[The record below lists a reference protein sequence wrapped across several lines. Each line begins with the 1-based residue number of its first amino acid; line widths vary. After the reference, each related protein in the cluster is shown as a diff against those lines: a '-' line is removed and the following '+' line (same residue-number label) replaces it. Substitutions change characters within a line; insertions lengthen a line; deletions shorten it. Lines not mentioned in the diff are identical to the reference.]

1 MEKKLS
7 VAMIVFV
14 LVVMVATGGEAVDHI
29 CTFKCEITCRDPE
42 FKTECFRKCMADC
55 THKPT
60 IMHACTSVC
69 VCVYVIVKDEDWR
82 DGRNER
88 MKILSQCDDGFSHV
102 IFCLV
107 HRYSFSGVLEEE
119 ESFHGED
126 NDNEVLARDCG
137 QHRCG
142 QHSCGGNVVAEKAW
156 TEE

>member
-7 VAMIVFV
+7 VAMMVFV

-60 IMHACTSVC
+60 NTFHSTKPYSCTSVCVC

-88 MKILSQCDDGFSHV
+88 MKILS
-102 IFCLV
+102 
-107 HRYSFSGVLEEE
+107 
-119 ESFHGED
+119 
-126 NDNEVLARDCG
+126 
-137 QHRCG
+137 
-142 QHSCGGNVVAEKAW
+142 
-156 TEE
+156 